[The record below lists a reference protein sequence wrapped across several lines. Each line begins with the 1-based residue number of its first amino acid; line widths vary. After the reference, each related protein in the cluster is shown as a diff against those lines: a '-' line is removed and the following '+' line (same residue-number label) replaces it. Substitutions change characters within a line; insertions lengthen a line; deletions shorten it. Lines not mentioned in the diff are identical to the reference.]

1 MNPDPATLTL
11 THLCERRLIRVGAC
25 PVLEITVT
33 YPALSGEDPAC
44 PAEVFNST
52 YRRMA
57 EAFLYWGESAFG
69 ALAAGDFAEAGAGA
83 GYRFDRRVLV
93 CRMEADM
100 EGDGDGGRI
109 RVTRSVWSGT
119 RRTGQGT
126 VLPEAVDLWRY
137 PELTLQRPGGR
148 SRPPKPGKPREDA
161 QEKS

>member
-33 YPALSGEDPAC
+33 YPILSGEDPAC
-44 PAEVFNST
+44 PVEVFNSA
-52 YRRMA
+52 YRRMT
-57 EAFLYWGESAFG
+57 EAFLYWGETAFG
-69 ALAAGDFAEAGAGA
+69 ELAAGDFAEAGSGA

-100 EGDGDGGRI
+100 AEEGDGGRI

-119 RRTGQGT
+119 RRTGQKT
-126 VLPEAVDLWRY
+126 VLPEVVDVWRL
-137 PELTLQRPGGR
+137 PELTLQKLTVQNR
-148 SRPPKPGKPREDA
+148 SRKPRKPREDA

>member
-1 MNPDPATLTL
+1 MNPDPAALSL

-33 YPALSGEDPAC
+33 YPTLSGEDPAC
-44 PAEVFNST
+44 PVEVFNSA
-52 YRRMA
+52 YRRMT
-57 EAFLYWGESAFG
+57 EAFLYWGETAFG
-69 ALAAGDFAEAGAGA
+69 ELAANDFAEAGPGA

-100 EGDGDGGRI
+100 AEEGDGSRI

-126 VLPEAVDLWRY
+126 VLPEAVDLWRL
-137 PELTLQRPGGR
+137 PELTLQKSGVRN
-148 SRPPKPGKPREDA
+148 RPPRRREPRENA
-161 QEKS
+161 KEKT